1 MRASDGKRWERVPD
15 QTCPDIAKTGPKR
28 GPKGMGL
35 RTDYGSISHL
45 PKHDS
50 RSRQT
55 ICHGGNGSRVR
66 AKKTGKS
73 YRKVT
78 GEVEAQ
84 LCVIACSDPPEGYSR
99 WTMQRIADERMRL
112 EVVDYITDST
122 VCEAMK
128 KMNLSRGRWKNGAFQ
143 QPVQSL

>member
-1 MRASDGKRWERVPD
+1 ME
-15 QTCPDIAKTGPKR
+15 
-28 GPKGMGL
+28 L
-35 RTDYGSISHL
+35 RTDNGSISHL

-55 ICHGGNGSRVR
+55 ICDGGNVSRVR
-66 AKKTGKS
+66 AEKQEN
-73 YRKVT
+73 YNRKVT

-84 LCVIACSDPPEGYSR
+84 LCTIACSDPPEGCSR
-99 WTMQRIADERMRL
+99 WTMQMIADELMRL
-112 EVVDYITDST
+112 EVVDDITDST
-122 VCEAMK
+122 VCEVMK